1 MHSMKILIMAM
12 AILALI
18 IFSGIYSFLDDY
30 LLAWIPSAWID
41 PAQTI
46 LAPFI
51 GLSIFAYATLYLYYV
66 FKRTDE
72 HTSR

>member
-1 MHSMKILIMAM
+1 MQNMKTLILIM

-18 IFSGIYSFLDDY
+18 IYSGLYSLLDDY
-30 LLAWIPSAWID
+30 VLAWIPSAWIV

-72 HTSR
+72 HTSL